1 MDDTPRSVSASS
13 DNKGYADLQEHVA
26 ALEKA
31 GLVYRITEPVN
42 KDTEMHALVRWQYRG
57 GIPEHD
63 RKAFLFTNVTDSKG
77 RKYDMPVIVGALAGS
92 REIYRMGLNVPKE
105 EIGAIW
111 QKALDHPIPPVVV
124 SKAPCQ
130 EVVIE
135 GADLIGAGKG
145 LDALPVPISTPGF
158 DSAPY
163 ITAGNFVTKDPE
175 NGIQNLGTYRAGLK
189 ASNRLVVRMATRNG
203 GAGGYPHWEKYRAL
217 GQKMPCACVLGCP
230 PAVAYTGPQKVMRDV
245 DELAVAGGLA
255 GAPIRIV
262 KCRTVDLMVPAEF
275 RDHHRRPDRYDAVG
289 ARSAV
294 RRIAW
299 PYLARRFQHDL
310 RDHLHHPSPQAA
322 FCVHHQPGDAVG
334 ILVDQARCV

>member
-1 MDDTPRSVSASS
+1 GRRRRHHAGAVGYRQRDRRCAVDLRHPTHHDARNALHGLVRHPSRQGQQPEEEFAVNDRTRAGSAIK
-13 DNKGYADLQEHVA
+13 DHKGYADLQEHVA
-26 ALEKA
+26 ALEQA

-57 GIPEHD
+57 GVPEHD

-77 RKYDMPVIVGALAGS
+77 RTYDMPVIVGALAGS
-92 REIYRMGLNVPKE
+92 REIYRIGLNVPKDD
-105 EIGAIW
+105 IGAIW
-111 QKALDHPIPPVVV
+111 QKALEHPIPPVIV

-135 GADLIGAGKG
+135 GDDLVGMGKG

-217 GQKMPCACVLGCP
+217 GQK
-230 PAVAYTGPQKVMRDV
+230 
-245 DELAVAGGLA
+245 
-255 GAPIRIV
+255 
-262 KCRTVDLMVPAEF
+262 
-275 RDHHRRPDRYDAVG
+275 
-289 ARSAV
+289 
-294 RRIAW
+294 
-299 PYLARRFQHDL
+299 
-310 RDHLHHPSPQAA
+310 
-322 FCVHHQPGDAVG
+322 
-334 ILVDQARCV
+334 